1 MTTSGLEARVASFF
15 EARGWVVE
23 AAEDPS
29 LMVLRSPDDEPLPWP
44 VLAHVNDDPAGVRVF
59 SVLPDEVP
67 AEHRAAVVELLA
79 RINYGLLSGAVEID
93 LEDGEVRART
103 GIEIGDANLDGP
115 AFDALLEAA
124 LVANLALMDTCW
136 EALHDVAAG
145 RLDAASAADQ
155 IDF

>member
-1 MTTSGLEARVASFF
+1 MSTTDLRARVASFF
-15 EARGWVVE
+15 EAREWVVE

-29 LMVLRSPDDEPLPWP
+29 LMLLHTTDDEAQPWP
-44 VLAHVNDDPAGVRVF
+44 VLVHVNDEPAGVRIF
-59 SVLPDEVP
+59 SVLPDDVP

-79 RINYGLLSGAVEID
+79 LINYGLLSGAVEID

-103 GIEIGDANLDGP
+103 GIEIGEAELDDA

-124 LVANLALMDTCW
+124 LITNLALMDTAW
-136 EALHDVAAG
+136 DALHDVAAG
-145 RLDAASAADQ
+145 RSDAASAAAQ